1 MTIVKKDNETIN
13 EAIERAA
20 NEYAENIV
28 SIFYSIIESNVPS
41 EYSNEDWY
49 ENASEQIAVENLEST
64 FEAAKMGLTRLD
76 KYNNSAFIKMILTKV
91 RDIQYIKKWENK

>member
-13 EAIERAA
+13 EAIEREA

-28 SIFYSIIESNVPS
+28 SIFYSIIESNVSS

-49 ENASEQIAVENLEST
+49 EDASEELDVENLEST
-64 FEAAKMGLTRLD
+64 FEAVKMGLTRLD
-76 KYNNSAFIKMILTKV
+76 KYNNSTFIKMILKKV
-91 RDIQYIKKWENK
+91 RDIQYIKKYK